1 MSGKR
6 LRKWRWVGLLLL
18 VLVGAGAFLVDR
30 VSLTYLTGQR
40 RVPGHD
46 FWGGEVRSGGSV
58 PGFAFLGRTE
68 PSENLPGVK
77 ILRPFESGSEIGL
90 EPGDVIL
97 SVDGK
102 RYQDGRELHQTLIR
116 DYSAGDIV
124 VLKVAREGEEPR
136 EIRLTLRPFIRTPA
150 DLNLPYRDVEIRSES
165 GFTLRGWFI
174 PPPGRSD
181 GRAGVFIHGAKS
193 SRFQALEQ
201 GAVYWHRRGYGLLT
215 VDLSGRG
222 TSEGDY
228 VTYTMNERLDVQS
241 LFGWLREQED
251 VSPEKV
257 VAFGTSNGAAAAIYA
272 AVEDEKLAGLVLDAP
287 YSDLW
292 TAAGEELSLRGI
304 SPLLRYPL
312 ALAVRLRAG
321 VNLFSIR
328 PSEEIT
334 KIRVPVLFIH
344 GDADRRVLPYHSE
357 IMAEARREAG
367 LPTERWVLPGG
378 EHGFDAYPPPGI
390 FWSRVL
396 DFFDSVLG
404 GAPAELAL

>member
-1 MSGKR
+1 
-6 LRKWRWVGLLLL
+6 
-18 VLVGAGAFLVDR
+18 
-30 VSLTYLTGQR
+30 
-40 RVPGHD
+40 
-46 FWGGEVRSGGSV
+46 V

-102 RYQDGRELHQTLIR
+102 RYQDGRELHQTFIR